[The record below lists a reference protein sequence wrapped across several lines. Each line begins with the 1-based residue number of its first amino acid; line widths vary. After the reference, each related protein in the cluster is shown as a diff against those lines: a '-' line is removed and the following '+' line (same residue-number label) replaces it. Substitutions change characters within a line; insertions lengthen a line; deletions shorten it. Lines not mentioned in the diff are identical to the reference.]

1 MKHVPN
7 KSTKRGLRSDY
18 SSDNDVSKT
27 IQVLN
32 ENPYMDQTSLGNTN
46 LYIYN
51 SYQTISEAISIQLNK
66 QHDDIK
72 SMMLRRKEEELI
84 KDIRKHK
91 EHRDKQRQL
100 RTI

>member
-32 ENPYMDQTSLGNTN
+32 ENPYMDQTSLGNTD
-46 LYIYN
+46 LYIY
-51 SYQTISEAISIQLNK
+51 IS
-66 QHDDIK
+66 
-72 SMMLRRKEEELI
+72 
-84 KDIRKHK
+84 
-91 EHRDKQRQL
+91 
-100 RTI
+100 